1 MADTETLAPETDN
14 PATQVTADTTAPV
27 TAPETVLAAPD
38 VAKDVAPDWASD
50 WREKMAG
57 GDEKELKRLARF
69 QSPVD
74 VYKSNREL
82 EKKMSAGP
90 AKLTADATPEQIAE
104 YRKANGIPEKADGY
118 LAALPKGLVIGDADK
133 PIVEAFIN
141 RAHGKNAPPEVVA
154 DAIDWYYGEQER
166 IATEQAAADKEFS
179 LKSSDALREEW
190 GAEFR
195 GNINSIT
202 AFLDA
207 APAADDG
214 TPLKDL
220 MMNARLGD
228 GTRLGDNP
236 VALKWLA
243 RLAADANPAGF
254 VSPSSGSSQIEG
266 VTDEIAKIEGL
277 MRTNR
282 TAYNKDEKMQARY
295 RQLLDAKE
303 KLASR

>member
-14 PATQVTADTTAPV
+14 PATQVTAETTAHA
-27 TAPETVLAAPD
+27 TAPETVLAAPESSKP
-38 VAKDVAPDWASD
+38 VTPDWAPD

-57 GDEKELKRLARF
+57 GDEKELARLGRF
-69 QSPVD
+69 KSPVD
-74 VYKSNREL
+74 VYRSNREL

-104 YRKANGIPEKADGY
+104 FRKANGIPEKADGY
-118 LAALPKGLVIGDADK
+118 LEALPKGLVIGDADK
-133 PIVEAFIN
+133 PMIEGFLN
-141 RAHGKNAPPEVVA
+141 RVHGKNAPPEVVA

-166 IATEQAAADKEFS
+166 IAAAQAQADKEFS

-190 GAEFR
+190 GGEFR
-195 GNINSIT
+195 ANINSIT

-207 APAADDG
+207 APATDDG

-236 VALKWLA
+236 AALKWLA
-243 RLAADANPAGF
+243 RLASDANPAGF
-254 VSPSSGSSQIEG
+254 VSPGAGGSQIESAEKEL
-266 VTDEIAKIEGL
+266 DGL
-277 MRTNR
+277 KLRMRTDR
-282 TAYNKDEKMQARY
+282 AGWDKDAKAQARY
-295 RQLLDAKE
+295 MQLVSAIE
-303 KLASR
+303 KMK